1 VVKTILVV
9 RKMIT
14 TTLQARNVIENPG
27 SEALDFEAFLI
38 SAIRAK
44 IFFTAHP

>member
-9 RKMIT
+9 RKMVT
-14 TTLQARNVIENPG
+14 TTLQARNFIDPS

-44 IFFTAHP
+44 IFLTVHP